1 MEQILDMI
9 IIGSGPAGLAA
20 AIYGKRAF
28 LTLAVVEKEYGGT
41 GQIAESGQVDNYP
54 GLPGISGFD
63 LGEQFREHAV
73 SLGTEFIEL
82 EAVKIEEIHS
92 AEEADAG
99 KMTPADGR
107 EAEGRKDRT
116 LWKITFEDGSTRL
129 ARTVVY
135 AAGAAPRKMNVPG
148 EAEFAGKGISFCAI
162 CDGAFYKD
170 KTVAVIGGG
179 DTALDDAVYLS
190 KICQKVYLIHRRDT
204 FRGAARTVEMVKK
217 TGNIEL
223 VLNAVVQ
230 SFGGEKKLSK
240 ITLADGRQME
250 VDGAFMAIGSVPQT
264 ALLEGLVS
272 KDTQGY
278 VCADENGATGR
289 LGLFVAGDVRTKKLR
304 QVVTAAA
311 DGACA
316 ATSAAEYLRG

>member
-1 MEQILDMI
+1 
-9 IIGSGPAGLAA
+9 
-20 AIYGKRAF
+20 
-28 LTLAVVEKEYGGT
+28 
-41 GQIAESGQVDNYP
+41 VDNYP

-82 EAVKIEEIHS
+82 EAVKIEEIHT
-92 AEEADAG
+92 ADAVDAG
-99 KMTPADGR
+99 QMTSVETENAGRDASEECESTGALTSADGR
-107 EAEGRKDRT
+107 DAEGRKDCT

-190 KICQKVYLIHRRDT
+190 KICQKVYLIHRRDA

-230 SFGGEKKLSK
+230 SFGGDKKLSK
-240 ITLADGRQME
+240 ITLADGRQLE

-264 ALLEGLVS
+264 ALLEGLVA
-272 KDTQGY
+272 KDAQGY

-289 LGLFVAGDVRTKKLR
+289 PGLFVAGDVRTKKLR

>member
-1 MEQILDMI
+1 
-9 IIGSGPAGLAA
+9 
-20 AIYGKRAF
+20 
-28 LTLAVVEKEYGGT
+28 
-41 GQIAESGQVDNYP
+41 
-54 GLPGISGFD
+54 
-63 LGEQFREHAV
+63 
-73 SLGTEFIEL
+73 
-82 EAVKIEEIHS
+82 
-92 AEEADAG
+92 
-99 KMTPADGR
+99 
-107 EAEGRKDRT
+107 
-116 LWKITFEDGSTRL
+116 
-129 ARTVVY
+129 
-135 AAGAAPRKMNVPG
+135 MNVPG

-223 VLNAVVQ
+223 ILNAVVQ

-240 ITLADGRQME
+240 ITLADGWQLE
-250 VDGAFMAIGSVPQT
+250 VDGAFLAIGSVPQT

-272 KDTQGY
+272 KDAQGY

-289 LGLFVAGDVRTKKLR
+289 PGLFVAGDVRTKKLR

>member
-63 LGEQFREHAV
+63 LGEQFRDHAV

-82 EAVKIEEIHS
+82 EAVKIEEIHP
-92 AEEADAG
+92 AEDNS
-99 KMTPADGR
+99 
-107 EAEGRKDRT
+107 T
-116 LWKITFEDGSTRL
+116 LWKITFEDESIRL
-129 ARTVVY
+129 ARTIVY

-223 VLNAVVQ
+223 ILNAVVQ

-240 ITLADGRQME
+240 ITLADGWQLE
-250 VDGAFMAIGSVPQT
+250 VDGAFLAIGSVPQT

-272 KDTQGY
+272 KDAQGY

-289 LGLFVAGDVRTKKLR
+289 PGLFVAGDVRTKKLR

>member
-82 EAVKIEEIHS
+82 EAVNIEEIHPEEENS
-92 AEEADAG
+92 A
-99 KMTPADGR
+99 
-107 EAEGRKDRT
+107 
-116 LWKITFEDGSTRL
+116 LWKITFEDESTRL
-129 ARTVVY
+129 ARTIVY

-190 KICQKVYLIHRRDT
+190 KICQKVYLIHRRDA

-230 SFGGEKKLSK
+230 SFDGEKKLSK
-240 ITLADGRQME
+240 ITLADGRQLE
-250 VDGAFMAIGSVPQT
+250 VDGAFLAIGSVPQI
-264 ALLEGLVS
+264 ALLEGLVA
-272 KDTQGY
+272 KDAQGY
-278 VCADENGATGR
+278 VCADENGVTGR
-289 LGLFVAGDVRTKKLR
+289 PGLFVAGDVRTKKLR

>member
-82 EAVKIEEIHS
+82 EVVKIEEIHP
-92 AEEADAG
+92 EEDNS
-99 KMTPADGR
+99 
-107 EAEGRKDRT
+107 T
-116 LWKITFEDGSTRL
+116 LWKITFEDESTQL
-129 ARTVVY
+129 ARTIIY

-230 SFGGEKKLSK
+230 SFDGEKKLSE
-240 ITLADGRQME
+240 ITLADGRQLE
-250 VDGAFMAIGSVPQT
+250 VDGAFLAIGSVPQT
-264 ALLEGLVS
+264 ALLEGLVT
-272 KDTQGY
+272 KDAQGY
-278 VCADENGATGR
+278 VCADEDGATDR
-289 LGLFVAGDVRTKKLR
+289 PGLFVAGDVRTKKLR

-316 ATSAAEYLRG
+316 ATSAAEYLRGK

>member
-20 AIYGKRAF
+20 AIYGTRAF

-99 KMTPADGR
+99 K
-107 EAEGRKDRT
+107 AEGRKDGT
-116 LWKITFEDGSTRL
+116 LWKITFEDESTRL

-190 KICQKVYLIHRRDT
+190 KICQKVYLIHRRDA

-240 ITLADGRQME
+240 ITLADGRQLE
-250 VDGAFMAIGSVPQT
+250 VDGAFLAIGSVPQT
-264 ALLEGLVS
+264 ALLDGLVS
-272 KDTQGY
+272 IDSQGY

-289 LGLFVAGDVRTKKLR
+289 PGLFVAGDVRTKKLR